1 MIKNKNF
8 FLLLLLAIFIFKP
21 ALAQEI
27 QVDSKISAV
36 TIYSGDALIK
46 RVAQVKL
53 PQGESKVVFS
63 GIIPEID
70 ENSIRA
76 GAEGDTSAKILG
88 ASVKKEFL
96 KEEPTEKIRGI
107 YGEIQKLQDSIRKL
121 EDTKKRLADEKLFLN
136 SIRFFSKEQLPKELA
151 TKMPAVKELSD
162 LLSFLD
168 AKFKDNYSQVV
179 ESELGIRE
187 VRKQIELLQRELA
200 EISAPT
206 KRMKRSIIIELE
218 ALRPGNLTLE
228 VSYRVKGAYWYP
240 IYDAR
245 VNFAKQETELVS
257 FAAVK
262 QNTGEDWKDVE
273 VTLSTARVDV
283 SGALPQIEPWF
294 LRPYQPKRQA
304 KVFRPQAQL
313 FASRAVGY
321 EDANISYEP
330 AMMSEAYVE
339 QAEYSYAQQE
349 EKGISLVYKITK
361 RPTIKSG
368 EEDYKLPV
376 SSQLLASS
384 FAYSAY
390 PRISTFAY
398 LGSKVVNAIDLQ
410 LLSGKVNVFLDGDF
424 VGSSQIENIAPG
436 EEFDLYL
443 GVDENVKVKRELLE
457 KKVDETLIAGI
468 PATTKKTLYRYKVT
482 IENYKQ
488 KAVSI
493 KVFEAI
499 PVSADDRIKVKVD
512 KVSLEPSLKDYKD
525 KKGIWVWEFD
535 LNPQEKK
542 EIYYNYIIEHPR
554 EMEIEGL

>member
-283 SGALPQIEPWF
+283 SGA
-294 LRPYQPKRQA
+294 
-304 KVFRPQAQL
+304 
-313 FASRAVGY
+313 
-321 EDANISYEP
+321 
-330 AMMSEAYVE
+330 
-339 QAEYSYAQQE
+339 
-349 EKGISLVYKITK
+349 
-361 RPTIKSG
+361 
-368 EEDYKLPV
+368 
-376 SSQLLASS
+376 
-384 FAYSAY
+384 
-390 PRISTFAY
+390 
-398 LGSKVVNAIDLQ
+398 
-410 LLSGKVNVFLDGDF
+410 
-424 VGSSQIENIAPG
+424 
-436 EEFDLYL
+436 
-443 GVDENVKVKRELLE
+443 
-457 KKVDETLIAGI
+457 
-468 PATTKKTLYRYKVT
+468 YR
-482 IENYKQ
+482 
-488 KAVSI
+488 
-493 KVFEAI
+493 
-499 PVSADDRIKVKVD
+499 R
-512 KVSLEPSLKDYKD
+512 
-525 KKGIWVWEFD
+525 
-535 LNPQEKK
+535 
-542 EIYYNYIIEHPR
+542 
-554 EMEIEGL
+554 

>member
-1 MIKNKNF
+1 
-8 FLLLLLAIFIFKP
+8 
-21 ALAQEI
+21 
-27 QVDSKISAV
+27 
-36 TIYSGDALIK
+36 
-46 RVAQVKL
+46 
-53 PQGESKVVFS
+53 
-63 GIIPEID
+63 
-70 ENSIRA
+70 
-76 GAEGDTSAKILG
+76 
-88 ASVKKEFL
+88 
-96 KEEPTEKIRGI
+96 
-107 YGEIQKLQDSIRKL
+107 
-121 EDTKKRLADEKLFLN
+121 
-136 SIRFFSKEQLPKELA
+136 
-151 TKMPAVKELSD
+151 
-162 LLSFLD
+162 
-168 AKFKDNYSQVV
+168 
-179 ESELGIRE
+179 
-187 VRKQIELLQRELA
+187 
-200 EISAPT
+200 
-206 KRMKRSIIIELE
+206 
-218 ALRPGNLTLE
+218 
-228 VSYRVKGAYWYP
+228 
-240 IYDAR
+240 
-245 VNFAKQETELVS
+245 
-257 FAAVK
+257 
-262 QNTGEDWKDVE
+262 
-273 VTLSTARVDV
+273 
-283 SGALPQIEPWF
+283 
-294 LRPYQPKRQA
+294 
-304 KVFRPQAQL
+304 
-313 FASRAVGY
+313 
-321 EDANISYEP
+321 
-330 AMMSEAYVE
+330 MMSEAYVE

-424 VGSSQIENIAPG
+424 VGSSQIETIAPG